1 MINYI
6 EIKAPA
12 KINIG
17 LNIVEKRNDG
27 FHNLETLF
35 YPINDLFD
43 KITIKK
49 SEKFEFKC
57 SNNDISKENIIIDTI
72 KILEEIFNKKFNVSI
87 ILDKYIPMGAGL
99 GGGSSDAA
107 AVLLAMND
115 MFNLKLSWNRLK
127 EIALQIGS
135 DVPFFL
141 RSIPAIGRSRGEV
154 LNYVDLEIKKTIVL
168 VNPGIHISTK
178 EAYSSITPKKNKL
191 KYENLISKFD
201 SNVDYL
207 RENLI
212 NDFEDFVFKNFPQVE
227 NIKENMLNSN
237 AEISLMSGSGS
248 TVFGIFRTKK
258 DAENYLKSVNKQYYS
273 FLSYESY

>member
-248 TVFGIFRTKK
+248 TVFGIFKTKL
-258 DAENYLKSVNKQYYS
+258 DAEKYIKSVNKQYYS
-273 FLSYESY
+273 FLSHEFY